1 MEGKVRSRRIS
12 TVTVTGTALLMAM
25 GAVLPIVFHGMPLG
39 GRIFLPMHI
48 PALVAGL
55 LLGPVAGLVVGAGSP
70 ILSLVITGRPPLP
83 LMLPM
88 VFELAAYGLVAG
100 LVRARMLR
108 AAVTAAGATGL
119 GAARRSRSPYQPSVW
134 VPLLAAMVAG
144 RIVWVIV
151 VVWAAPFI
159 GITARS
165 LAMGLAA
172 LGAGW
177 VGIVVQLVLIP
188 PIVRAI
194 EGFRN
199 T

>member
-1 MEGKVRSRRIS
+1 MHRRIS
-12 TVTVTGTALLMAM
+12 TATVTGTALLLAM

-55 LLGPVAGLVVGAGSP
+55 LLGPVGGLIVGAGSP
-70 ILSLVITGRPPLP
+70 VLSLVLTGRPPVP
-83 LMLPM
+83 LMIPM
-88 VFELAAYGLVAG
+88 LLELATYGLVAG

-108 AAVTAAGATGL
+108 
-119 GAARRSRSPYQPSVW
+119 RSRAVESEAPTTRGTGRFGSPYRASVW
-134 VPLLAAMVAG
+134 VPLLAAMGAG
-144 RIVWVIV
+144 RVVWVIV
-151 VVWAAPFI
+151 VVWAAPLI
-159 GITARS
+159 GITARP

-177 VGIVVQLVLIP
+177 IGIVVQLILIP

-199 T
+199 P